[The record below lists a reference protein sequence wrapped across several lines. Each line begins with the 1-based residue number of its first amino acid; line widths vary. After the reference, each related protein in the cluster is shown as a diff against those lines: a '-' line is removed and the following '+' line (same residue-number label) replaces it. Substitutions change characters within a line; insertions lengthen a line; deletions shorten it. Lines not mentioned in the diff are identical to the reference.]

1 MYCHHHPP
9 SGLTNNRQQGCR
21 EQNLHPG
28 VLTLSGHCNKGFPQ
42 PEASGVWC
50 NEGLSL
56 PPHPSDTV
64 PTDRYL
70 GTAGWPFSR
79 GRISSVWL
87 LISFS
92 LPSDSASHPIYL
104 PDCNDYK
111 VHQGFFH
118 ALGQNFKKAPICS
131 SSGVQER
138 QWWVQDILQHCAK
151 YVRVYW
157 KHSGQ
162 LWRNT
167 WQVGWPELVA
177 LTGNRNSWGTYRV
190 KRSLW
195 TPIAEQHVLY
205 VHCSRNRRELWH
217 KYTAENVKVHP
228 RATSRL
234 KTIQPLH
241 PLRAKP
247 DALHSGS

>member
-1 MYCHHHPP
+1 MKVFPCHPI
-9 SGLTNNRQQGCR
+9 L
-21 EQNLHPG
+21 
-28 VLTLSGHCNKGFPQ
+28 LTLSPLTASWALLVDPSLEVGLALIDCLHLSHCPQ
-42 PEASGVWC
+42 IQLLTPFIC
-50 NEGLSL
+50 L
-56 PPHPSDTV
+56 
-64 PTDRYL
+64 
-70 GTAGWPFSR
+70 TAMTTKY
-79 GRISSVWL
+79 I
-87 LISFS
+87 
-92 LPSDSASHPIYL
+92 
-104 PDCNDYK
+104 K
-111 VHQGFFH
+111 VFFH
-118 ALGQNFKKAPICS
+118 ALRQNFKKAPICS

-138 QWWVQDILQHCAK
+138 QWWVQDILRHCAK
-151 YVRVYW
+151 YVHVYW

-177 LTGNRNSWGTYRV
+177 FTGNRNLWGTYRV
-190 KRSLW
+190 KQSLW